1 MDVEQRLAC
10 LIPEGGFSVCDR
22 NHGAPYQEPLTRRA
36 LLSFPRSLSGSL
48 LKIQLTLGAAK
59 ERAGIRNLMRP
70 RVYACGDPLGEGGRP
85 SIRAEGV
92 DRAEVRLTAEQV
104 CDAGVI
110 ADSHTNLHGNVLLYD
125 DIAEIDDIAETEI
138 AETETADI
146 SEVELIPLIP
156 LVPVMLVTTPVPSN
170 HGVKLRIDQFTHF
183 THDFDPQ
190 GFACDRHLTQS
201 EPAPH
206 SCLIPEAGFSICDRN
221 HRRRTVAV
229 SFGYAPLD
237 LRCVCD
243 FALTAK

>member
-1 MDVEQRLAC
+1 
-10 LIPEGGFSVCDR
+10 
-22 NHGAPYQEPLTRRA
+22 
-36 LLSFPRSLSGSL
+36 
-48 LKIQLTLGAAK
+48 
-59 ERAGIRNLMRP
+59 MRP

-92 DRAEVRLTAEQV
+92 DRAEVPLTAEQV

-146 SEVELIPLIP
+146 SEVELVPLVP
-156 LVPVMLVTTPVPSN
+156 LVPVMIVTTTPSN
-170 HGVKLRIDQFTHF
+170 HGVEFRIDQFTHF

-243 FALTAK
+243 FALTAKWSVRAWIC